1 MPPRILFLTLLND
14 VASDRI
20 VAALGGLGCECAVLG
35 SPKAFAARSRFA
47 GAVFPLP
54 QRGGPWLRSL
64 FLGTRLA
71 RIVRRWRPD
80 VIVPLDDFSARTLRS
95 TQLRRGRPEIQ
106 ALIERSL
113 GAPAFYPTLCSREK
127 IVAMAAELGLQT
139 PPQVAVASLQEA
151 KEAAAAFGY
160 PVVLKREQTCGGF
173 GVAVLGDEAALIEA
187 FRKAQRKAAAKR
199 IVQSLF
205 GLDAADQN
213 TLVLQKFV
221 SGPMAFRVVAC
232 AEGRVLDGVSFAAE
246 YIHPPVTGASTVL
259 RPLDRPDM
267 EQATAALVAATECSG
282 YVSLDFI
289 LSDEGACLIELN
301 PRPVTSGHLGRLY
314 GHDIHAAFAAHLRGV
329 AAEAT
334 SPLKAGPASVALFP
348 RELDRD
354 PEGRLVAT
362 SPDIFHDVPWDDA
375 DAVGIY
381 ADWLEARHPAHA
393 AGLRRKLRPKPV
405 ATLRE
410 RGDVSVWRGEERR
423 AVAR

>member
-20 VAALGGLGCECAVLG
+20 VAALGGLGCECAVVG
-35 SPKAFAARSRFA
+35 SRKAFAAHSRFA
-47 GAVFPLP
+47 RAVFPLP
-54 QRGGPWLRSL
+54 DRGGPWLRSL
-64 FLGTRLA
+64 FLGARLA
-71 RIVRRWRPD
+71 RIVHRWRPD
-80 VIVPLDDFSARTLRS
+80 VIVPLDDFSARMLRAGR
-95 TQLRRGRPEIQ
+95 LRRGRPEVR
-106 ALIERSL
+106 ALIERSF
-113 GAPAFYPTLCSREK
+113 GRPEFYPAVCSREK
-127 IVAMAAELGLQT
+127 IVAMAAELGLRT
-139 PPQVAVASLQEA
+139 PHQAAVASLEQA
-151 KEAAAAFGY
+151 KDVAAAFGY

-173 GVAVLGDEAALIEA
+173 GVAILGDEEALAEA

-199 IVQSLF
+199 IVQSFF

-232 AEGRVLDGVSFAAE
+232 AEGQVLDGVSFAAE
-246 YIHPPVTGASTVL
+246 RIHPPVTGASTVL
-259 RPLDRPDM
+259 RPLERADMDR
-267 EQATAALVAATECSG
+267 ATAALVAATGCSG

-314 GHDIHAAFAAHLRGV
+314 GHDIHAAFAGHLRGAV
-329 AAEAT
+329 TKPASSLE
-334 SPLKAGPASVALFP
+334 PGPASVALFP

-354 PEGRLVAT
+354 PEGRLIAA
-362 SPDIFHDVPWDDA
+362 SPAVFHDVPWDDA
-375 DAVGIY
+375 GVVDAY
-381 ADWLEARHPAHA
+381 AGWLEARHPIHA
-393 AGLRRKLRPKPV
+393 AGLRHRLRPAPIV
-405 ATLRE
+405 RE